1 MKMLKVVLI
10 MLCLSCAVLAS
21 GCGDKQLPSAKIT
34 RDEARVGGSL
44 SFVFDQ
50 NDGVVYVG
58 GKDEYLSYT
67 TGDESKGYAE
77 GNRVGLKV
85 TAPDVELDLEN
96 AVLEMNDVTYS
107 AGDFLESVNGENQ
120 RFFYIYPSFDKKNN
134 EVSFSITWQEGTKA
148 QEYRVIVVEGTKFL
162 NQNGE
167 II

>member
-1 MKMLKVVLI
+1 MKMLKVMLI
-10 MLCLSCAVLAS
+10 VLCLGCAVFAI
-21 GCGDKQLPSAKIT
+21 GCGDKELPTAKIT

-44 SFVFDQ
+44 SFVFDK
-50 NDGVVYVG
+50 NEGVVYVG
-58 GKDEYLSYT
+58 GEDEYLTYT

-85 TAPDVELDLEN
+85 TAPDVELDLDN

-107 AGDFLESVNGENQ
+107 AGDFLESINGVNQ

-134 EVSFSITWQEGTKA
+134 EATFSITWQEGTKQ
-148 QEYRVIVVEGTKFL
+148 QEYRVIVVDGTKFL
-162 NQNGE
+162 NKDGE